1 MIYVITN
8 GEQYIRT
15 NPNGRLAWSGNPTL
29 ANSFE
34 TFPAA
39 LGFLKTKRVQNFLKG
54 NSRRSRVVELTDG
67 YMPVEKPENCCE
79 ENLNDVD
86 VIFSE
91 DTRVTLN
98 LLNYLG
104 INKKL
109 IALHEHNEDMAKEKV
124 LEYLKNGNN
133 VALVTDRGTPIISD
147 PGYKTVKY
155 ITDNNYNVVALP
167 GHTAFVPALITSGL
181 APQPFLFYG
190 FLDSKDSLKRSELER
205 LSDEEETIIFYEAP
219 HRIIRTLNMMLDIF
233 GDRNISISREISKK
247 FETIYR
253 GKISDVI
260 NIIPEKGEFVII
272 VDGVKDKIV
281 DNNITIKNAVDN
293 YIRTGFDVMTSI
305 KKVAKDRN
313 VPKNVIYK
321 EYHKEDN

>member
-1 MIYVITN
+1 MLQNSYD
-8 GEQYIRT
+8 GK
-15 NPNGRLAWSGNPTL
+15 PTL
-29 ANSFE
+29 YLIS
-34 TFPAA
+34 TPI
-39 LGFLKTKRVQNFLKG
+39 G
-54 NSRRSRVVELTDG
+54 NLDDITYRSV
-67 YMPVEKPENCCE
+67 KI
-79 ENLNDVD
+79 LNDVD

-133 VALVTDRGTPIISD
+133 IALVTDRGTPIISD

-167 GHTAFVPALITSGL
+167 GPTAFVPALITSGL

-205 LSDEEETIIFYEAP
+205 LSDEEKTIIFYEAP

-272 VDGVKDKIV
+272 VEGVKDKIV
-281 DNNITIKNAVDN
+281 DNNITIKDAVDN

>member
-1 MIYVITN
+1 MLQNSYD
-8 GEQYIRT
+8 GK
-15 NPNGRLAWSGNPTL
+15 PTL
-29 ANSFE
+29 YLIS
-34 TFPAA
+34 TPI
-39 LGFLKTKRVQNFLKG
+39 G
-54 NSRRSRVVELTDG
+54 NLDDITYRSV
-67 YMPVEKPENCCE
+67 KI
-79 ENLNDVD
+79 LNDVD

-124 LEYLKNGNN
+124 LEYLKNENN
-133 VALVTDRGTPIISD
+133 IALVTDRGTPIISD

-167 GHTAFVPALITSGL
+167 GPTAFVPALITSGL

-272 VDGVKDKIV
+272 VEGVKDKIV
-281 DNNITIKNAVDN
+281 DNNITIKDAVDN

>member
-1 MIYVITN
+1 MLQNSYD
-8 GEQYIRT
+8 GK
-15 NPNGRLAWSGNPTL
+15 PTL
-29 ANSFE
+29 YLIS
-34 TFPAA
+34 TPI
-39 LGFLKTKRVQNFLKG
+39 G
-54 NSRRSRVVELTDG
+54 NLDDITYRSV
-67 YMPVEKPENCCE
+67 KI
-79 ENLNDVD
+79 LNDVD

-109 IALHEHNEDMAKEKV
+109 IALHEHNENMAKEKV

-133 VALVTDRGTPIISD
+133 IALVTDRGTPIISD

-167 GHTAFVPALITSGL
+167 GPTAFVPALITSGL

-272 VDGVKDKIV
+272 VEGVKDKIV
-281 DNNITIKNAVDN
+281 DNNITIKDAVDN

>member
-1 MIYVITN
+1 MLQNSYD
-8 GEQYIRT
+8 GK
-15 NPNGRLAWSGNPTL
+15 PTL
-29 ANSFE
+29 YLIS
-34 TFPAA
+34 TPI
-39 LGFLKTKRVQNFLKG
+39 G
-54 NSRRSRVVELTDG
+54 NLDDITYRSV
-67 YMPVEKPENCCE
+67 KI
-79 ENLNDVD
+79 LNDVD

-133 VALVTDRGTPIISD
+133 IALVTDRGTPIISD

-167 GHTAFVPALITSGL
+167 GPTAFVPALITSGF

>member
-1 MIYVITN
+1 MLQNSYD
-8 GEQYIRT
+8 GK
-15 NPNGRLAWSGNPTL
+15 PTL
-29 ANSFE
+29 YLIS
-34 TFPAA
+34 TPI
-39 LGFLKTKRVQNFLKG
+39 G
-54 NSRRSRVVELTDG
+54 NLDDITYRSV
-67 YMPVEKPENCCE
+67 KI
-79 ENLNDVD
+79 LNDVD

-133 VALVTDRGTPIISD
+133 IALVTDRGTPIISD

-167 GHTAFVPALITSGL
+167 GPTAFVPALITSGL

-253 GKISDVI
+253 GKISDVV

-272 VDGVKDKIV
+272 VEGVKDKIV
-281 DNNITIKNAVDN
+281 DNNITIKDAVDN
-293 YIRTGFDVMTSI
+293 YIRIGFDVMTSI